1 MPSSWWLDAGLWL
14 IELYCFWL
22 WYAENLSL
30 SMKGYG
36 CQQCV
41 SKGFLNVLQW
51 LNLAYRG
58 IPSLKLMPDI

>member
-51 LNLAYRG
+51 LNLA
-58 IPSLKLMPDI
+58 